1 MIPGSVLKTGL
12 RMTESG
18 KPRQGRKAA
27 AVTHVFRVFG
37 IACRSVAGN
46 PFGCLPNGKRS
57 TMAYEVLARKWRPQQ
72 FSDVVGQE
80 HVTKTLTNAIETD
93 RVAHAYIFV
102 GSRGTG
108 KTTSARILAKA
119 LNCMKGPTPTPCD
132 QCDSCREIVA
142 GNSMDVIEIDGAS
155 NNSVDQVRDLRDNAR
170 YLPAR
175 GPYKI
180 YIIDEVH
187 MLSTAAFNALLK
199 TLEEPPPH
207 VKFIFATTDVHKV
220 LPTILSRC
228 QRFDLRR
235 ISIQDIVDRLRKGCA
250 EEGISIS
257 EDALLAIARGA
268 EGGLRDAESAL
279 DQIISFRGKEIEEE
293 DVLAVFGLVSRS
305 VLEGL
310 TMAIL
315 QSDVPKIIEIVAAM
329 DRSGKDLQRVIMELL
344 ESFRN
349 LLVVL
354 YAGKGISALEL
365 PEAQLQFY
373 QTQAPHTEAG
383 RILRIIDALIETDAR
398 MRYALSKK
406 TLLETGLIRC
416 SRAAETATLN
426 ELLKQ
431 VNELKKNVK
440 SDAPLSIAPATPASS
455 APVANQKKKGD
466 DTDELEIL
474 LTNWHTIIDH
484 VGKADALSL
493 RYFLDTAPLRV
504 NAEHMVVGYDP
515 EFKGNLERLED
526 PRAKLALARAIHRF
540 LNRMLAI
547 TFEPLKADDRRPLP
561 SDHGIKEEQKKDL
574 TGLAKWYEHPAVKT
588 VVETFNGEIEDVR
601 E

>member
-1 MIPGSVLKTGL
+1 
-12 RMTESG
+12 
-18 KPRQGRKAA
+18 
-27 AVTHVFRVFG
+27 
-37 IACRSVAGN
+37 
-46 PFGCLPNGKRS
+46 
-57 TMAYEVLARKWRPQQ
+57 MAYEVLARKWRPQQ

-119 LNCMKGPTPTPCD
+119 LNCMKGPTPVPCD
-132 QCDSCREIVA
+132 TCDSCREIMA
-142 GNSMDVIEIDGAS
+142 GNSLDVIEIDGAS
-155 NNSVDQVRDLRDNAR
+155 NNGVDQVRDLRDNAR
-170 YLPAR
+170 YAPAR

-235 ISIQDIVDRLRKGCA
+235 ISVQDIVGRLRSGCA
-250 EEGISIS
+250 EEGITIS

-279 DQIISFRGKEIEEE
+279 DQIISFRGKEIDEE
-293 DVLAVFGLVSRS
+293 DVLSVFGLVSRS
-305 VLEGL
+305 VLENL
-310 TMAIL
+310 TTAVL
-315 QSDVPKIIEIVAAM
+315 ASDVPQIINIVAKM
-329 DRSGKDLQRVIMELL
+329 DQSGKDLQRVVMEML

-354 YAGKGISALEL
+354 YAGKGAAALEL

-373 QTQAPHTEAG
+373 QEQAPKTEAG
-383 RILRIIDALIETDAR
+383 RVLRIIDALIETDGR

-416 SRAAETATLN
+416 SRAAETATIN

-431 VNELKKNVK
+431 VAELKKNFK
-440 SDAPLSIAPATPASS
+440 SGVALNSFSPASPS
-455 APVANQKKKGD
+455 GGAEKKKIAEL
-466 DTDELEIL
+466 DELNL
-474 LTNWHTIIDH
+474 LLQNWHTIVEH
-484 VGKADALSL
+484 VGKADPLS
-493 RYFLDTAPLRV
+493 RRCFLDTAPLRV
-504 NAEHMVVGYDP
+504 DESHIVVGYDP
-515 EFKGNLERLED
+515 EFREDMERFND
-526 PRAKLALARAIHRF
+526 SRAKLALARSLDRV
-540 LNRMLAI
+540 LNRMLSI
-547 TFEPLKADDRRPLP
+547 SFEPLKADDRRALP
-561 SDHGIKEEQKKDL
+561 SDHRATDAKDEPKENA
-574 TGLAKWYEHPAVKT
+574 GWYANPI
-588 VVETFNGEIEDVR
+588 VEALVEAFNGEIEDVR

>member
-1 MIPGSVLKTGL
+1 MGVHSTFFEPQNNEQGIPNAEGSRITDYALK
-12 RMTESG
+12 
-18 KPRQGRKAA
+18 
-27 AVTHVFRVFG
+27 
-37 IACRSVAGN
+37 
-46 PFGCLPNGKRS
+46 
-57 TMAYEVLARKWRPQQ
+57 MAYEVLARKWRPQQ
-72 FSDVVGQE
+72 FTDVVGQE

-93 RVAHAYIFV
+93 RVAHAYMFV

-119 LNCMKGPTPTPCD
+119 LNCEKGPTPTPCD
-132 QCDSCREIVA
+132 VCDSCKEVMA
-142 GNSMDVIEIDGAS
+142 GNSLDVIEIDGAS
-155 NNSVDQVRDLRDNAR
+155 NNGVDQVRDLRDNAR
-170 YLPAR
+170 YSPAR

-199 TLEEPPPH
+199 TLEEPPSH

-235 ISIQDIVDRLRKGCA
+235 ISVQDIVDRLRTGCA
-250 EEGISIS
+250 DEGITIT

-279 DQIISFRGKEIEEE
+279 DQIISFRGKEIAEE
-293 DVLAVFGLVSRS
+293 DVLAVFGLVSRH
-305 VLEGL
+305 VLEDL

-315 QSDVPKIIEIVAAM
+315 ASDVPKIINIVSDM
-329 DRSGKDLQRVIMELL
+329 DKSGKDLQRVLMELL

-354 YAGKGISALEL
+354 YAGQGAVALEL
-365 PEAQLQFY
+365 PESQLQFY
-373 QTQAPHTEAG
+373 QAQAPQTEAG
-383 RILRIIDALIETDAR
+383 RVLRIIDALIEADGR

-416 SRAAETATLN
+416 SRAAETASIN

-431 VNELKKNVK
+431 VADLKKNFK
-440 SDAPLSIAPATPASS
+440 SGDAAGLVAETASVS
-455 APVANQKKKGD
+455 YAAGPQKKKIAD
-466 DTDELEIL
+466 ADELEIL
-474 LTNWHTIIDH
+474 FSHWHAIVDH
-484 VGKADALSL
+484 LGQADSLSH
-493 RYFLDTAPLRV
+493 RYFLDTAPLQI
-504 NAEHMVVGYDP
+504 AGDHLTVGYDP
-515 EFKGNLERLED
+515 QFSDERQRFED
-526 PRAKLALARAIHRF
+526 PRAKLALARAVDRY
-540 LNRMLAI
+540 LNRMVSI
-547 TFEPLKADDRRPLP
+547 EFEALKSDDRRPLP
-561 SDHGIKEEQKKDL
+561 SDHSISKSSADEAQEL
-574 TGLAKWYEHPAVKT
+574 TGLMKWYANPVVKT
-588 VVETFNGEIEDVR
+588 VVEAFNGEITDIR